1 LKPSK
6 QLLSGRRN
14 RTLWIWRKSEPI
26 GSRSRIELSCA
37 RLRSNARM
45 LADVEVPIV
54 IVGFGRSDDVVKCLS
69 AIALQRCCPK
79 FAVFIC
85 ENGGPAAFDALER
98 ALSEAGGP
106 CEGGV
111 EHIEPPSDDFLR
123 ARRLGLAGTQ
133 TPVII
138 GQARDNSGF
147 AGGTNAWVR
156 PLLAEPGWTAVW
168 ILNPDTWPEP
178 DALAELV
185 DYAKKRGKGMVGSRL
200 MIPGRSDIASSR
212 GLKWNKLS
220 ARLTGVD
227 IFAPVSPA
235 PDPEDVERRMD
246 SPTGPSMYVTRECI
260 ERIGLMDESFFL
272 YWEEVDWAIRAKA
285 ACGIGYAHHSVVPHI
300 SGSSS
305 GAVRDRAKRSSF
317 SVYLSNRNQLHF
329 VRRHYPRWFLWT
341 LFVAFLRTGQYLA
354 VGSTRNFA
362 AAVKGLIAGLR
373 GEKGRPK
380 VAPDQA
386 PV

>member
-1 LKPSK
+1 
-6 QLLSGRRN
+6 
-14 RTLWIWRKSEPI
+14 
-26 GSRSRIELSCA
+26 
-37 RLRSNARM
+37 M
-45 LADVEVPIV
+45 LADVEVPII
-54 IVGFGRSDDVVKCLS
+54 IVGFGHSDDIVKCLS
-69 AIALQRCCPK
+69 AIALQRRCPR

-85 ENGGPAAFDALER
+85 ENGGPAAFDALEK
-98 ALSEAGGP
+98 ALSEKGGP
-106 CEGGV
+106 CEGEV
-111 EHIEPPSDDFLR
+111 EPMEPASDDFTR

-133 TPVII
+133 APVII
-138 GQARDNSGF
+138 GQALDNSGF
-147 AGGTNAWVR
+147 AGGTNAWLR

-212 GLKWNKLS
+212 GLKWNNLS

-285 ACGIGYAHHSVVPHI
+285 ACGIGYAHRSVVPHI

-341 LFVAFLRTGQYLA
+341 LFVAFLRSGQYLA
-354 VGSTRNFA
+354 AGSTRNFA

>member
-1 LKPSK
+1 MPVD
-6 QLLSGRRN
+6 
-14 RTLWIWRKSEPI
+14 
-26 GSRSRIELSCA
+26 A
-37 RLRSNARM
+37 
-45 LADVEVPIV
+45 EVPIV
-54 IVGFGRSDDVVKCLS
+54 IVGFGHPEDTVKCLS
-69 AIALQRCCPK
+69 AIGRQRGCPK
-79 FAVFIC
+79 FEVFIC
-85 ENGGPAAFDALER
+85 ENGGPAAFDALKK
-98 ALSEAGGP
+98 ALSEKGGP
-106 CEGGV
+106 CEGEV
-111 EHIEPPSDDFLR
+111 EHIEPASDEFVRAARLR
-123 ARRLGLAGTQ
+123 LDGGQ
-133 TPVII
+133 TPVTIA
-138 GQARDNSGF
+138 QANDNFGF
-147 AGGTNAWVR
+147 AGGTNAWIR

-246 SPTGPSMYVTRECI
+246 SPTGPSMYVTRDCI
-260 ERIGLMDESFFL
+260 ERVGLMDESFFL
-272 YWEEVDWAIRAKA
+272 YWEEVDWAIRARA
-285 ACGIGYAHHSVVPHI
+285 ACCGIGYAHNSVVPHI

-329 VRRHYPRWFLWT
+329 VRRHHPRWFLWT
-341 LFVAFLRTGQYLA
+341 LFVAFLRSGQYLA
-354 VGSTRNFA
+354 AGSTRNFA

-380 VAPDQA
+380 IAPDHA